1 MRISSKML
9 SRQFMSNLNNV
20 YRQLTDDHTKVST
33 GKAFQKPSE
42 DPISALQSMDVTRE
56 LERMEQYEKN
66 IDRAKSQ
73 LMESENALSGVSDS
87 LIEVKTILQKA
98 MNGTMNDEN
107 RDSMAQVVSSMK
119 DNIVNLL
126 NSEYGGSYLFGGYN
140 SASAPFSSEGYNGQT
155 IEIMGD
161 AEAIELNN
169 QRIKI
174 KTGRSTDMAVSLP
187 GLEITGYGADNLLTL
202 LDDIQQSLTNGD
214 DLSAFEGQTEKI
226 DDFFGRVEKL
236 VSSVGSRVSNLE
248 VMETQS
254 TDSQYSLSGYLS
266 SLEDVDIEQAITDF
280 RTTEMVY
287 NAALAVGAKIIQ
299 PTLVDF
305 LR

>member
-42 DPISALQSMDVTRE
+42 DPIRALQSMDVTRD
-56 LERMEQYEKN
+56 LERMEQYEQN

-73 LMESENALSGVSDS
+73 LTESENALSGISDA
-87 LIEVKTILQKA
+87 LVEAKTVLQKA
-98 MNGTMNDEN
+98 MNGTTNDEN
-107 RDSMAQVVSSMK
+107 RKSMAQVVISVK
-119 DNIVNLL
+119 DNIMNLL

-140 SASAPFSSEGYNGQT
+140 TASAPFSSEGYNGQVLET
-155 IEIMGD
+155 MGD
-161 AEAIELNN
+161 AEATELKS
-169 QRIKI
+169 QLIQV
-174 KTGRSTDMAVSLP
+174 KTGRSTDMVVSLP
-187 GLEITGYGADNLLTL
+187 GLEVTGYGADNLLSL

-214 DLSAFEGQTEKI
+214 DLSVLEDQMKKI
-226 DDFFGRVEKL
+226 DGYFDRVERL
-236 VSSVGSRVSNLE
+236 VPSVGSRVSNLE
-248 VMETQS
+248 VMEVQS
-254 TDSQYSLSGYLS
+254 TDSQYSLTSYLS
-266 SLEDVDIEQAITDF
+266 SLEDVDIEQAIIDF
-280 RTTEMVY
+280 KTTEMVY